1 MDINPSNGYQK
12 LLGMLGQSAGAASGA
27 GNTRTA
33 SQQEGSAR
41 PRLSDFD
48 AYNDKVSL
56 SFRAEKL
63 QKISAEFF
71 NGTISSSQIP
81 ALTQRL
87 FEDGFLTS
95 SDYQM
100 LGGQTQKV
108 SAISAASSFIS
119 RFILE
124 EAVDGDQE
132 AARELIKVADVL
144 ANMDLKSTP
153 ELRRAEADAYEFVA
167 NYAELLQEVGAPADI
182 QKGFAN
188 VLDVLSALDKV
199 RKQEQSTGALSS
211 YASVQEAYDE
221 MVKKSG

>member
-1 MDINPSNGYQK
+1 MDVNPSNGYQK
-12 LLGMLGQSAGAASGA
+12 LLGMLGQSAGSSSGA

-33 SQQEGSAR
+33 SEQESGAR

-48 AYNDKVSL
+48 AYSDKVSL

-87 FEDGFLTS
+87 FEDGFLTT

-108 SAISAASSFIS
+108 SAISEATSFVS

-153 ELRRAEADAYEFVA
+153 ELRRAEAEAYEFVA
-167 NYAELLQEVGAPADI
+167 NYADLLQEVGAPADI